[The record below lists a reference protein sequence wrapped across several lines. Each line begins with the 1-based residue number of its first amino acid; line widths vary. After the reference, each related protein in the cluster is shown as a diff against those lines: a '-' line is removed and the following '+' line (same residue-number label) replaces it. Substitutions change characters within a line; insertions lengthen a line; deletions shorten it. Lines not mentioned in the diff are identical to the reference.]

1 MSEERSIWESLA
13 DILNDEDT
21 EARVVP
27 GLDKILVSRGYC
39 LRELVTVLL
48 HVLPAQVANLATLK
62 PLLSEVV

>member
-1 MSEERSIWESLA
+1 MVVRFSSDQLA

-21 EARVVP
+21 EALAVP
-27 GLDKILVSRGYC
+27 GPGKVVVSRGYC
-39 LRELVTVLL
+39 LRELVAALS